1 MILEAVQGEG
11 GVLPVDPA
19 FAKRVRELCTKHHA
33 LLILDEVQTGCAR
46 SGTFFAYEQLG
57 IRPDIVSTAKGLAGG
72 VPIGCILTSDKIA
85 QHFGAGTH
93 GSTFG
98 GNALACAVGE
108 AVLSKISTPKF
119 LAKVKARGAFMMA
132 ALKALNTE
140 LKVFSDVRGMGLLL
154 GCELVPALR
163 DKLGEIQTACLKAGL
178 IVLTAGG
185 TTIRLAPPLN
195 IKEDDITEGVAILK
209 AVLTPYAAAL
219 KTKKA
224 PAKKTVK
231 RVAKK
236 PAVKTAAAAKA
247 TA

>member
-1 MILEAVQGEG
+1 MQGEG
-11 GVLPVDPA
+11 GVLPVNPA

-119 LAKVKARGAFMMA
+119 LAKVKARSAFMMA

-236 PAVKTAAAAKA
+236 PVVKTTVA
-247 TA
+247 TKTTA

>member
-1 MILEAVQGEG
+1 M
-11 GVLPVDPA
+11 
-19 FAKRVRELCTKHHA
+19 
-33 LLILDEVQTGCAR
+33 
-46 SGTFFAYEQLG
+46 
-57 IRPDIVSTAKGLAGG
+57 
-72 VPIGCILTSDKIA
+72 
-85 QHFGAGTH
+85 
-93 GSTFG
+93 
-98 GNALACAVGE
+98 
-108 AVLSKISTPKF
+108 
-119 LAKVKARGAFMMA
+119 KARGSFMMA

-236 PAVKTAAAAKA
+236 PAVKTAAAAKT

>member
-1 MILEAVQGEG
+1 
-11 GVLPVDPA
+11 
-19 FAKRVRELCTKHHA
+19 
-33 LLILDEVQTGCAR
+33 
-46 SGTFFAYEQLG
+46 
-57 IRPDIVSTAKGLAGG
+57 
-72 VPIGCILTSDKIA
+72 
-85 QHFGAGTH
+85 
-93 GSTFG
+93 
-98 GNALACAVGE
+98 
-108 AVLSKISTPKF
+108 
-119 LAKVKARGAFMMA
+119 MMA

-236 PAVKTAAAAKA
+236 PAVKTTAAAK
-247 TA
+247 TAA